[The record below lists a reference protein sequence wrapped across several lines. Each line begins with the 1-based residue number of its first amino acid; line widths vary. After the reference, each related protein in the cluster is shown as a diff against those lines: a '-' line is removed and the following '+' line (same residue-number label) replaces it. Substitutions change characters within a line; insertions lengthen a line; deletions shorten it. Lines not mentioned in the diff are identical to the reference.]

1 MLLFVVLSDIFADQW
16 LEDKLSN
23 DLFII
28 IIIIIILSS
37 SDSVLPK
44 LLQFLK
50 MECLTT
56 KGICVSEDSNFSGVS
71 GVAVNSAWLA

>member
-23 DLFII
+23 DFFFF
-28 IIIIIILSS
+28 SS

-44 LLQFLK
+44 LLIIF
-50 MECLTT
+50 
-56 KGICVSEDSNFSGVS
+56 EDGMSYHQGN
-71 GVAVNSAWLA
+71 LRKRRL